1 MKAAWVL
8 RARVCVGVCVAVAAV
23 AVVSGGSAG
32 NRQAEWSFDAV
43 PGPGRVTYAE
53 NIAHRAAFTN
63 VGKSTFT
70 HVAFRMRVPQAVV
83 GGTPV
88 PTTALASTCPTTP
101 VVVQTAGGSD
111 WVCSFGKLRPGT
123 PGVEQLVLSVVWQT
137 TSPSGSP
144 TTCSGCL
151 MTNGRWTIKEGVNDT
166 ADPNDAFPAGGKNVA
181 ATLLDA
187 SSGAALVEAGG
198 YELPTACTDPLGAG
212 SLRTKQAVNAANKV
226 STTVCLPTFAVN
238 GPNLGLATTILESD
252 LDDGN
257 PAGHPSLGRSAVCV
271 AALGQNCGT
280 EGSYTPFVFATP
292 ISFVFRIS
300 GAALSY
306 HDKITQ
312 VFHNGQPLPACPS
325 ADPNGC
331 YTSIAYDKWTKV
343 WTVQA
348 QARSNGLWGW

>member
-1 MKAAWVL
+1 MPA
-8 RARVCVGVCVAVAAV
+8 
-23 AVVSGGSAG
+23 
-32 NRQAEWSFDAV
+32 
-43 PGPGRVTYAE
+43 
-53 NIAHRAAFTN
+53 
-63 VGKSTFT
+63 
-70 HVAFRMRVPQAVV
+70 
-83 GGTPV
+83 
-88 PTTALASTCPTTP
+88 TALASTCPTTP
-101 VVVQTAGGSD
+101 AIVQAAGGSD
-111 WVCSFGKLRPGT
+111 WVCSFGKLKPGT
-123 PGVEQLVLSVVWQT
+123 PGVEQLVLSVVWQA

-151 MTNGRWTIKEGVNDT
+151 TTNGRWTIKEGVNDT

-212 SLRTKQAVNAANKV
+212 SLRTKQAVSVANKV
-226 STTVCLPTFAVN
+226 STTVCLPTFAVS

>member
-1 MKAAWVL
+1 MKAAWVG
-8 RARVCVGVCVAVAAV
+8 RARVCVGVCVAVAA
-23 AVVSGGSAG
+23 AIVVSGGNAG
-32 NRQAEWSFDAV
+32 NREAEWSFDAV
-43 PGPGRVTYAE
+43 PGPGRVTYGE
-53 NIAHRAAFTN
+53 NIAYRAAFTN

-83 GGTPV
+83 GGASV
-88 PTTALASTCPTTP
+88 SATALASTCPTTP
-101 VVVQTAGGSD
+101 VIVQASSGPE
-111 WVCSFGKLRPGT
+111 WVCGFGKLRPGT
-123 PGVEQLVLSVVWQT
+123 RGVEQLVLSVVWQIGA
-137 TSPSGSP
+137 PGSP
-144 TTCSGCL
+144 ATCSNCL
-151 MTNGRWTIKEGVNDT
+151 ATNGRWTIKEGVKDT

-212 SLRTKQAVNAANKV
+212 SLRTAQVVSLANKV
-226 STTVCLPTFAVN
+226 STTVCLPGFAVS
-238 GPNLGLATTILESD
+238 GSSLGLATTILESD

-257 PAGHPSLGRSAVCV
+257 PAGHPGLGRSAVCV
-271 AALGQNCGT
+271 AALGQNCGA

-292 ISFVFRIS
+292 ITFVFRIS

-312 VFHNGQPLPACPS
+312 VFHNGQALPACPS
-325 ADPNGC
+325 ANPNGC
-331 YTSIAYDKWTKV
+331 YTSIAYDKWAKV